1 MRSLLCPRLSPFCSA
16 LACLQ
21 IWRGWHHL
29 PLPLPLVAVLTLFSL
44 CALAAR
50 TGLCLALTLGYLL
63 GPCCWGPGWL
73 ASASLPVSLGGCGLA
88 GWHCVLDHTLE
99 VLMAERLLLLCPRP
113 RARRGPSVLV
123 AALPSHWRFGLLA
136 IYVGLVWVV
145 FWNSHPHWAG
155 WGRGHPYRVGS
166 PGLIFLFVWGGPGR
180 GPSLT
185 GWLARPYLPFRP
197 GQAGAGAI
205 PDWLACRAVLSSSLG
220 AGWGRGHP

>member
-29 PLPLPLVAVLTLFSL
+29 PLP
-44 CALAAR
+44 
-50 TGLCLALTLGYLL
+50 LCLALTLGYLL

-88 GWHCVLDHTLE
+88 GWHCVLDHILE

-197 GQAGAGAI
+197 GQGPTLMGL
-205 PDWLACRAVLSSSLG
+205 PGRAFFFIRGGLG
-220 AGWGRGHP
+220 QGPF

>member
-29 PLPLPLVAVLTLFSL
+29 PLP
-44 CALAAR
+44 
-50 TGLCLALTLGYLL
+50 LCLALTLGYLL

-123 AALPSHWRFGLLA
+123 AALPSHWRFCLLA

-145 FWNSHPHWAG
+145 FWHSHPHWAG
-155 WGRGHPYRVGS
+155 WGRGAGHPYRDGTPV
-166 PGLIFLFVWGGPGR
+166 V
-180 GPSLT
+180 
-185 GWLARPYLPFRP
+185 
-197 GQAGAGAI
+197 
-205 PDWLACRAVLSSSLG
+205 SSSLSG
-220 AGWGRGHP
+220 VGQGRGHP